1 MAKYKLRFNLGAG
14 DNYKKWKI
22 TSPIGDARYVIPEDV
37 TIVMSGCKLINQK
50 GTATK
55 IHEGA
60 NKTVCAWVECDSVVV
75 YHKIKESD
83 IIVGG
88 SVCYNPKITPN
99 WVHFEMNAD
108 KLQFSNLVTKDNMIY
123 VLDIDKYVTV
133 PIGIILK

>member
-14 DNYKKWKI
+14 KNYKKWKI
-22 TSPIGDARYVIPEDV
+22 TSPIGDAKYVIPEDV
-37 TIVMSGCKLINQK
+37 TIVMAGCKLVNQK
-50 GTATK
+50 GTAIK

-75 YHKIKESD
+75 YHKMSESD

-99 WVHFEMNAD
+99 WVHFEKNAD

-133 PIGIILK
+133 PMGIILK

>member
-1 MAKYKLRFNLGAG
+1 MGKYKLRFNLGAG

-22 TSPIGDARYVIPEDV
+22 SDPLGDARYVIPEDV
-37 TIVMSGCKLINQK
+37 TIIMTGCKLINQK

-75 YHKIKESD
+75 YHKMRDTDIK
-83 IIVGG
+83 VGG

-99 WVHFEMNAD
+99 WVHNEMNAD
-108 KLQFSNLVTKDNMIY
+108 KLQYGDLVTKDNVIY
-123 VLDIDKYVTV
+123 VLDIDSYVDA